1 MDDHQPATVLVFGS
15 INVDLVAEVDHI
27 PRGGETVLASRGA
40 RYFGGKGGNQAVAA
54 ARGRRSADTRV
65 IMVGAV
71 GDDALGEDSLAN
83 LTANGVATS
92 LIQRSSEPT
101 GLALITVD
109 SHGEN
114 AITVIS
120 GANRVVT
127 ATQVS
132 DDQLGACAVLAMQ
145 LEIPLAEVIALAE
158 RAHARGV
165 RSLVNVAPAPAEASG
180 ESFAALMQAVD
191 IAVFNEHEL
200 ALTLER
206 LGLPGVES
214 HAAAAAGLAKRFG
227 TTVVVTLGSEG
238 VLLVGAD
245 GELHTVPGL
254 PVEVVDTTGA
264 GDTFVGVLAVTL
276 AEGAAPVAAAE
287 RANRAAARACEVL
300 GAQSGMPHAAEIDRL
315 A

>member
-27 PRGGETVLASRGA
+27 PCGGETVLASRGA

-54 ARGRRSADTRV
+54 ARARRSSDTRV
-65 IMVGAV
+65 MMAGAV

-83 LTANGVATS
+83 LTANGVDTS

-120 GANRVVT
+120 GANRVV
-127 ATQVS
+127 AAAQVS

-158 RAHARGV
+158 RARTRGV
-165 RSLVNVAPAPAEASG
+165 RSLVNVAPAPEASG
-180 ESFAALMQAVD
+180 ESFTALMEAVH

-200 ALTLER
+200 ALTLQR
-206 LGLPGVES
+206 LRLPSGDS
-214 HAAAAAGLAKRFG
+214 HAASAAGLARRFG
-227 TTVVVTLGSEG
+227 TIVVVTLGSEG
-238 VLLVGAD
+238 ALLVEAD
-245 GELHTVPGL
+245 GTVHTVPGMA
-254 PVEVVDTTGA
+254 VEVVDTTGA

-276 AEGAAPVAAAE
+276 AEGATPVEAAK

-300 GAQSGMPHAAEIDRL
+300 GAQSGMPRAADIDRL
-315 A
+315 T